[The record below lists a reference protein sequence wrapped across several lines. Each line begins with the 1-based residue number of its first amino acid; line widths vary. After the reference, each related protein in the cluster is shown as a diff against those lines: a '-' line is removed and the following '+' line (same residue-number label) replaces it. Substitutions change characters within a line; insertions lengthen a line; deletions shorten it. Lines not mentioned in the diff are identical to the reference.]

1 MGWNTNVRFDADPVK
16 RKFRPIH
23 NNTGPIDRE
32 MKARAGRIFDAK
44 GFLFKIKRQTK
55 PVRGTAVPAYRLKT
69 ASAEHTDAKTSVK
82 LLGLLIYKAKDTKP
96 VKVIKKKSGSDIAA
110 KWVFSMIGDI
120 IKMREPKIPITHR
133 RVAA

>member
-1 MGWNTNVRFDADPVK
+1 
-16 RKFRPIH
+16 
-23 NNTGPIDRE
+23 
-32 MKARAGRIFDAK
+32 MKARAERILIDK
-44 GFLFKIKRQTK
+44 GFLFKISRQIT
-55 PVRGTAVPAYRLKT
+55 PVMGTAIPAYRLRT
-69 ASAEHTDAKTSVK
+69 ARAEHTAAKTSVK

-110 KWVFSMIGDI
+110 KWIFSMIGDI